1 MVSIISPIFSSYF
14 NRYLRVYISDIG
26 VSHDAQQDLKNVLL
40 YMMATMNAR
49 TREILL
55 EHGERMESVI
65 ISAYQLCFR
74 LDISPEILILKA
86 PQLEQN
92 SLEKLFDDVCK
103 DIAEPYKSSFIIGFS
118 CCLNF
123 GIDLSEKLL
132 RSLLKAHVEHE
143 LLHQLTGSPFNAYGE
158 IYTVL
163 ISDKLD
169 LVHNSEEYKFYCEII
184 IKSKYIQMD
193 WKRKQQLYYDD
204 ILRNKKDLLIGRLYS
219 LAGDILA
226 GKTIRQENLALP
238 DLLVYPETQPITF
251 GSNI

>member
-1 MVSIISPIFSSYF
+1 MVSIISPTFSRYF

-26 VSHDAQQDLKNVLL
+26 ASHDAQQDLKNVLL

-49 TREILL
+49 TREISL
-55 EHGERMESVI
+55 EYDERMESVI

-74 LDISPEILILKA
+74 LDISPESLILKA
-86 PQLEQN
+86 PQPVQN
-92 SLEKLFDDVCK
+92 PLEKLFNDVCR
-103 DIAEPYKSSFIIGFS
+103 DIAEPYKSSFINMFS
-118 CCLNF
+118 CCLNL
-123 GIDLSEKLL
+123 GVNLSEKLL

-163 ISDKLD
+163 ISDKLG
-169 LVHNSEEYKFYCEII
+169 LVHDSEEYKFFSEIL

-193 WKRKQQLYYDD
+193 WKRKHQLYYDA

-219 LAGDILA
+219 LASDIHA
-226 GKTIRQENLALP
+226 GKSIQQENLILP
-238 DLLVYPETQPITF
+238 GFLVYPETQPIAF